1 MPKYI
6 ASEAPFA
13 AENARSLKKRSGS
26 IGSFAR
32 ASQATKAPSRTTPAA
47 SEATI
52 CGLLQPS
59 ELPCTRPQTRPSRP
73 PLASPRPGRSSALSG
88 PWRLVEHPRERE
100 HREPDRHVQPEDPL
114 PRDPVDDGA
123 ADERAGRDCETGDS
137 RPGAER
143 HAALLRGERG
153 GEERQ
158 RQRHDDGAA
167 DPLDGA
173 RCDQRPHRG
182 RQRRRRGGGG
192 EQDEPDDEH
201 AAAAEAVAEC
211 GAGEEEDGE
220 GERVRVHRP
229 LELLDRR
236 AEVGADHGQRGRDH
250 EVVQHDHEQRDRR
263 DRERPEGLRL
273 GLHPIQLLP

>member
-13 AENARSLKKRSGS
+13 AENALFSKKRSGS

-32 ASQATKAPSRTTPAA
+32 ASHATKAASRTTPTA

-59 ELPCTRPQTRPSRP
+59 ELPWTRPQTRPSRP
-73 PLASPRPGRSSALSG
+73 PLASARPGRSSALSG
-88 PWRLVEHPRERE
+88 PWDSSSIRASGSTARPIGTFSQKIHCHAIPSTTAPPTSGPGGDGEAG
-100 HREPDRHVQPEDPL
+100 DP
-114 PRDPVDDGA
+114 
-123 ADERAGRDCETGDS
+123 

-143 HAALLRGERG
+143 DAALLGGERG
-153 GEERQ
+153 REDRQ
-158 RQRHDDGAA
+158 RQRRHDRAA
-167 DPLDGA
+167 DSLDGP
-173 RCDQRPHRG
+173 RRDQRLHRR
-182 RQRRRRGGGG
+182 RQRRRGGCGR
-192 EQDEPDDEH
+192 EQAEPDDEH
-201 AAAAEAVAEC
+201 PPAPEAVTER

-236 AEVGADHGQRGRDH
+236 AEVGADHRQRRRDD
-250 EVVQHDHEQRDRR
+250 EVVQHDHEECDRR
-263 DRERPEGLRL
+263 DRERPAGLRL